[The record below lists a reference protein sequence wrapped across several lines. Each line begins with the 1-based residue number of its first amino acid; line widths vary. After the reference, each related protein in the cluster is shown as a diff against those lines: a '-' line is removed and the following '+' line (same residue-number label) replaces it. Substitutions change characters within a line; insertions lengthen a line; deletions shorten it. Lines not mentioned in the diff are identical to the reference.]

1 LQISKTLLIVA
12 VRITLQLRVSFPSRK
27 HRDLSF
33 QLANYHGIVLMLQLR
48 SNREILKMRKA
59 GEVVW
64 HALQAAQAV
73 IKPGVTT
80 REIDAEV
87 EKVFAAHQA
96 QPLFKGVPG
105 KVPFPA
111 ATCISV
117 NEQVVHGIPGNRKLK
132 AGDIVS
138 VDTGCRVEGW
148 CGDSA
153 WTYPVGDIS
162 PAMQQLLDVTRRTL
176 EMAIELVGKKQLWS
190 QVAAEL
196 ASFVESHRFSVVEN
210 YCGHGL
216 GREMHEEPQ
225 FPNYVNKKLLE
236 NDIPLKT
243 GLVMAIEPMV
253 NFGNK
258 ATRVLA
264 DHWTVVANDGKPSA
278 HFEHTIALTSD
289 GPMILTAAPDS
300 HV

>member
-1 LQISKTLLIVA
+1 M
-12 VRITLQLRVSFPSRK
+12 
-27 HRDLSF
+27 
-33 QLANYHGIVLMLQLR
+33 YMLQLR
-48 SNREILKMRKA
+48 STREIQKMRKA
-59 GEVVW
+59 GLVVW
-64 HALQAAQAV
+64 RALQAAEAV
-73 IKPGVTT
+73 VRPGVTT
-80 REIDAEV
+80 AEIDAAV
-87 EKVFAAHQA
+87 EQVFAEHGA

-117 NEQVVHGIPGNRKLK
+117 NEQVVHGIPGKRRLHE
-132 AGDIVS
+132 GDIVS

-153 WTYPVGDIS
+153 WTYPVGAIG
-162 PAMQQLLDVTRRTL
+162 PELQRLLDVTRQTL
-176 EMAIELVGKKQLWS
+176 ELAIELVGKKQLWS

-196 ASFVESHRFSVVEN
+196 AEFVESHRFSVVEN

-216 GREMHEEPQ
+216 GREMHEDPQ
-225 FPNYVNKKLLE
+225 FPNYVSKSLLD

-253 NFGNK
+253 NLGGK

-264 DHWTVVANDGKPSA
+264 DHWTVAASDGKPSA
-278 HFEHTIALTSD
+278 HFEHTIALTSN
-289 GPMILTAAPDS
+289 GPLILTAPPQPGE
-300 HV
+300 